1 MNYVRIYEA
10 FIQDRRCK
18 EAATIGYSER
28 HHIKPRAL
36 GGGNEATNLIDLTPE
51 DHFFAHLLLAKI
63 HGGRMWAPV
72 AFMVSGQRKDYKPIK
87 SRKSYGWAAR
97 AMAKSRSGRNAPQF
111 DATIYDLKH
120 QDGRRWSG
128 CQPEMHQI
136 GLDKPGANMLVRR
149 RLNSMHGWTMADYQS
164 TEIGRGCRKLSRH
177 PMYRHERHKFRHV
190 DGRTFEGT
198 QFEFHKVCGVSK
210 AAASNLVRGKATTAL
225 GWFIDGTEIVQAG
238 RARKWANLKTSLEQ
252 NATLS
257 GASGILGFQ
266 KESLSGDR

>member
-18 EAATIGYSER
+18 EAATMGYSER

-72 AFMVSGQRKDYKPIK
+72 AFMVSGQRKDYKPVQ
-87 SRKSYGWAAR
+87 SRRSYGWAKR
-97 AMAKSRSGRNAPQF
+97 AMAKALTGRGSHQF
-111 DATIYDLKH
+111 DHTVYELRHI
-120 QDGRRWSG
+120 DGRRWSG
-128 CQPEMHQI
+128 CQYDMPSLGMSRP
-136 GLDKPGANMLVRR
+136 LANILIKGKVRSAFGWMLSD
-149 RLNSMHGWTMADYQS
+149 NTI
-164 TEIGRGCRKLSRH
+164 TELGRGCRKLSRH
-177 PMYRHERHKFRHV
+177 PMYRHEQHKFRHV
-190 DGRTFEGT
+190 DGRTFKGT
-198 QFEFHKVCGVSK
+198 QFEFHKGCGVSK
-210 AAASNLVRGKATTAL
+210 SAASNLARGKATTAL

-238 RARKWANLKTSLEQ
+238 RARKWVNLKASLEQ

-266 KESLSGDR
+266 KESLSGDP